1 MTEQYTDYDSP
12 WKEML
17 EKYLE
22 EFMAFFFPDVH
33 QGIDWKTEYLFLD
46 KKLQQVVRDA
56 ELGRRLVD
64 KLVRVVKKD
73 NGDDIWV
80 FVHVE
85 VQGFYDIEFEKRMYV
100 YNYRLFDRYERPICS
115 LVVLADE
122 REKWRPE
129 QFRYEMWG
137 CEASLKFP
145 VVKLLDYQHREDEL
159 EGNSNPF
166 AIVVLSFLKT
176 RATRKN
182 SEDRLQWKL
191 RIFKMLYERGYSK
204 EDILELARFID
215 WIMVLP
221 EDLEQRFDEAIAQFE
236 EEQNMQYV
244 TSFERQGIKK
254 GMQQGLQQGFQQ
266 GLLEK
271 SREDVVEILQTR
283 FENIPQTFIVSINRI
298 ADLVKLKDLL
308 KKVVTVN
315 NLDEFQKFLE
325 SED

>member
-129 QFRYEMWG
+129 QFRH
-137 CEASLKFP
+137 F
-145 VVKLLDYQHREDEL
+145 
-159 EGNSNPF
+159 
-166 AIVVLSFLKT
+166 
-176 RATRKN
+176 
-182 SEDRLQWKL
+182 
-191 RIFKMLYERGYSK
+191 
-204 EDILELARFID
+204 
-215 WIMVLP
+215 
-221 EDLEQRFDEAIAQFE
+221 
-236 EEQNMQYV
+236 
-244 TSFERQGIKK
+244 
-254 GMQQGLQQGFQQ
+254 
-266 GLLEK
+266 
-271 SREDVVEILQTR
+271 
-283 FENIPQTFIVSINRI
+283 
-298 ADLVKLKDLL
+298 
-308 KKVVTVN
+308 
-315 NLDEFQKFLE
+315 
-325 SED
+325 

>member
-1 MTEQYTDYDSP
+1 METGTIS
-12 WKEML
+12 
-17 EKYLE
+17 
-22 EFMAFFFPDVH
+22 
-33 QGIDWKTEYLFLD
+33 
-46 KKLQQVVRDA
+46 
-56 ELGRRLVD
+56 
-64 KLVRVVKKD
+64 
-73 NGDDIWV
+73 
-80 FVHVE
+80 
-85 VQGFYDIEFEKRMYV
+85 
-100 YNYRLFDRYERPICS
+100 
-115 LVVLADE
+115 
-122 REKWRPE
+122 
-129 QFRYEMWG
+129 
-137 CEASLKFP
+137 
-145 VVKLLDYQHREDEL
+145 
-159 EGNSNPF
+159 
-166 AIVVLSFLKT
+166 SFLKT

>member
-1 MTEQYTDYDSP
+1 
-12 WKEML
+12 
-17 EKYLE
+17 
-22 EFMAFFFPDVH
+22 
-33 QGIDWKTEYLFLD
+33 
-46 KKLQQVVRDA
+46 
-56 ELGRRLVD
+56 
-64 KLVRVVKKD
+64 
-73 NGDDIWV
+73 
-80 FVHVE
+80 
-85 VQGFYDIEFEKRMYV
+85 
-100 YNYRLFDRYERPICS
+100 
-115 LVVLADE
+115 
-122 REKWRPE
+122 
-129 QFRYEMWG
+129 
-137 CEASLKFP
+137 
-145 VVKLLDYQHREDEL
+145 
-159 EGNSNPF
+159 
-166 AIVVLSFLKT
+166 
-176 RATRKN
+176 
-182 SEDRLQWKL
+182 
-191 RIFKMLYERGYSK
+191 MLYERGYSK